1 MTKKIRD
8 IIFIIILISI
18 STKLFAYRPG
28 YNSRCESY
36 QYDLSRIII
45 YNYSYNEN
53 ITIKDTFPGTE
64 FENLCK
70 KLSEKKY
77 LDKPVDYPTKDCS
90 YGITIISGD
99 PQIYCKYHGNAKNC
113 SRFESMSVNK
123 YYAHTNDYGIL
134 VFLGCGILA
143 FAISTSKTVIK
154 KVKKS

>member
-28 YNSRCESY
+28 SNSHCNRY
-36 QYDLSRIII
+36 QNDLSRII
-45 YNYSYNEN
+45 YNYSDDEN

-70 KLSEKKY
+70 KLLEKKY
-77 LDKPVDYPTKDCS
+77 LDKPVKYPTKDCS

-99 PQIYCKYHGNAKNC
+99 PKIYCKYHGNAENC
-113 SRFESMSVNK
+113 SRFESMSANK
-123 YYAHTNDYGIL
+123 YYAHTNDYGTL
-134 VFLGCGILA
+134 VFFGCGILA
-143 FAISTSKTVIK
+143 LAISELKTAIK
-154 KVKKS
+154 KGKKS